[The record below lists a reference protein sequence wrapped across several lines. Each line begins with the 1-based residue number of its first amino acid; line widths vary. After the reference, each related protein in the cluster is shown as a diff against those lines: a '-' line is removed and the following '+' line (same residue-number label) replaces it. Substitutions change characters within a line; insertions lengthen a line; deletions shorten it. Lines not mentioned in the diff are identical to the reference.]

1 MSIQGDLQALSQ
13 DTTIQLFTLNNYN
26 PLSPYDSFL
35 FTNHIG
41 VRFGA
46 KVYTPLACGIDKLKI
61 TSQGTQPE
69 IGLTVSDQNA
79 VITKLIQE
87 FQFIEGANLTTI
99 ITKKRYL
106 DGEPMGDAP
115 VEDRTIARIDMR
127 VARRQSHKPGEGII
141 FVLSNAIDFDGVE
154 LPRRLA
160 LRKCTWQYRSAQCG
174 YAGSRFFTKA
184 GVPTLDREED
194 SCGRELLDCRKRF
207 NEERY
212 GGFPSLNRR

>member
-13 DTTIQLFTLNNYN
+13 DATIQLFTLNNYN
-26 PLSPYDSFL
+26 PLSPYDEFN

-41 VRFGA
+41 VRFA
-46 KVYTPLACGIDKLKI
+46 SKVYTPLACGIDKLKI

-79 VITKLIQE
+79 VISKLIQE
-87 FQFIEGANLTTI
+87 FKFIEGANLTCKV
-99 ITKKRYL
+99 TKKRYL
-106 DGEPMGDAP
+106 DGEPMGEGSE
-115 VEDRTIARIDMR
+115 VDRTIARIDMR

-141 FVLSNAIDFDGVE
+141 FVLSNPIDFDGVE

-160 LRKCTWQYRSAQCG
+160 LRKCTWQYRSPQCG
-174 YAGSRFFTKA
+174 YAGSRFFTKS
-184 GVPTLDREED
+184 GVPTLDIEQDR
-194 SCGRELLDCRKRF
+194 CGRELLDCRKRN

-212 GGFPSLNRR
+212 GGFPSLQRR